1 MRRISVFFILTLCLT
16 SIFAQQT
23 KRVHPDKATH
33 YIKGD
38 FTASMQDGKPV
49 YELRHVTTEGISF
62 HRSDVYDGKIDDAFG
77 DLKFTFDSARTTYP
91 GGFAENELAFWFY
104 DKEIG
109 EWQPDIEI
117 RQATGSFDNRKI
129 MTIMLVLDCSTS
141 LGKDFSKVK
150 SGAKYFLE
158 KLVSVSNIGNV
169 RIGIIGFSSLKN
181 TNKSIFPIQKLTATN
196 YQGMLSFIDNLTMD
210 NGTALYYAID
220 KSVNIMERYATS
232 LAGED
237 LENYARSCVVTF
249 TDGIDQTSQDLTNGI
264 LNADV
269 YYEKVKDDVIKRF
282 IKGKKIDSYVISVR
296 GVDITSTGMINKFDR
311 VLKNIVSAKDNY
323 LYIEQIS
330 GLRSKF
336 GEIADNLI
344 NSWQV
349 LNCYVPAARQGQVC
363 WTMGEEKQEPIVKEK
378 TMLLGL
384 NLSGIIPM
392 YFSDHYCCE
401 QTSMNG
407 LLRKG
412 FDMSIGWDFAY
423 PITRKFGLGMYMNYG
438 LGFGFEDEH
447 DCHYNYGGYG
457 SHYGGYGSHYGGYDY
472 TYFDP
477 SKSYHDSDKH
487 RRWEMS
493 IGLLMTMGD
502 MGKRGAFL
510 LGIGANILGN
520 YYNWRDGSAMNV
532 RLGFVDRSGFY
543 MSFDLGTDFGSGEKD
558 CYIVSDYVEGSG
570 YKNFERVDW
579 DVTYFRPSITI
590 GYNFGA
596 LYKVR

>member
-38 FTASMQDGKPV
+38 FTASKQDGKPV

-158 KLVSVSNIGNV
+158 KLVSVSNTGNV

-232 LAGED
+232 LTGED

-363 WTMGEEKQEPIVKEK
+363 WTMGEEKKEPVVKEK

-392 YFSDHYCCE
+392 YISDHYCCE

-447 DCHYNYGGYG
+447 DCHYDD
-457 SHYGGYGSHYGGYDY
+457 YDY
-472 TYFDP
+472 YNNRYYPYNT
-477 SKSYHDSDKH
+477 KSETDN
-487 RRWEMS
+487 RWEMS
-493 IGLLMTMGD
+493 VGVLITAGD

-510 LGIGANILGN
+510 FGIGTNIFGDNYKLGE
-520 YYNWRDGSAMNV
+520 GVLNV

-543 MSFDLGTDFGSGEKD
+543 MSFDLGTDFGSASKS
-558 CYIVSDYVEGSG
+558 CAYFYDYDSYFEG
-570 YKNFERVDW
+570 YKHRSIEHW
-579 DVTYFRPSITI
+579 GVTYLRPSITI